1 MPEIEPGMNY
11 CEAILLFIAL
21 LAVLGKLTY
30 KDHKLLDRG
39 LVELATKYREVLTKP
54 FCIRNCVRAYPSGE
68 KVYVNGTPIH
78 MIVFKI
84 TK

>member
-1 MPEIEPGMNY
+1 M
-11 CEAILLFIAL
+11 
-21 LAVLGKLTY
+21 LGKLTY

-54 FCIRNCVRAYPSGE
+54 FCIQNCIRAYPSGE

-84 TK
+84 TKQPQSLKSILEKMLKGFCY